1 MESFNLNTVYVL
13 DYNTTNRTSTGLL
26 DYRLKNEK
34 LVVSFLNEKNDSD
47 VIIFNDNC
55 TNVRFIYNIS
65 NTIDNL
71 ASEKTI
77 KKEKSINLLHE
88 MLFNSSWNNRKFLNT
103 LQELIKNTDF
113 NLIIDYD
120 IEEE

>member
-1 MESFNLNTVYVL
+1 MDSFNLNTVYIL

-55 TNVRFIYNIS
+55 MNVRFIYNIG
-65 NTIDNL
+65 NTTDNL

-88 MLFNSSWNNRKFLNT
+88 MLFNSSWNTRKFLNT
-103 LQELIKNTDF
+103 LQELIKDSDF

>member
-1 MESFNLNTVYVL
+1 MDSFNLNTVYVL

-47 VIIFNDNC
+47 VIILNDNC
-55 TNVRFIYNIS
+55 MNVRFIYNIG
-65 NTIDNL
+65 NTTDNL

>member
-1 MESFNLNTVYVL
+1 MDSINLNSVYVL
-13 DYNTTNRTSTGLL
+13 DFEATNYTSTGLL
-26 DYRLKNEK
+26 DYKLKNEK
-34 LVVSFLNEKNDSD
+34 LLVSFHNEKNDSD

-55 TNVRFIYNIS
+55 INVRFIYNIC

-71 ASEKTI
+71 TSETTI

-88 MLFNSSWNNRKFLNT
+88 MLFESSWNNRKFLNT

-120 IEEE
+120 IKEE

>member
-1 MESFNLNTVYVL
+1 M
-13 DYNTTNRTSTGLL
+13 
-26 DYRLKNEK
+26 
-34 LVVSFLNEKNDSD
+34 
-47 VIIFNDNC
+47 
-55 TNVRFIYNIS
+55 NVRFIYNIG
-65 NTIDNL
+65 NTTDNL
-71 ASEKTI
+71 TSEKTI

-88 MLFNSSWNNRKFLNT
+88 MLFNSSWNTRKFLNT